1 MNSRIEQH
9 AHEYA
14 GKTAVVVGAGGSGR
28 AAARLLGEL
37 GAHVRVL
44 DRDLAHLPDDFK
56 ALAAERG
63 FELAGG
69 AHRAEHF
76 DGADLVIMSP
86 GVPVAAI
93 TPLLAER
100 GRPEIIGELELA
112 ARLVTE
118 PIIAVT
124 GTNGKTTTVTL
135 AARILASVG
144 RKVFLGGN
152 VGTPL
157 CEYVLTG
164 DRADCL
170 VLEVS
175 SFQLQTSVT
184 FKPWVGVLLNFSP
197 NHLDYHADMDE
208 YLDAKL
214 KLFANQEEHELA
226 VLPAAQREL
235 LEPRLATRARVV
247 WYAPQQRFHSAG
259 LTGAHNQANM
269 EAAYQA
275 CRYLGVT
282 ECEAQIALGA
292 VEAMPNRL
300 ERVVETN
307 GVLFVN
313 DTKATT
319 VEAVAAALAASDRPV
334 RLLAG
339 GKWKGGDFAVLR
351 PLVREKVRAVGL
363 YGASREIFEQGL
375 SGAAGAGTDVELF
388 WEETM
393 EAAARR
399 LYAGAAPGDAVL
411 LSPATS
417 SFDQYK
423 DYQARGDDFRRIARA
438 IATEQ
443 AGNAATA
450 ATPKA
455 AGGAQ

>member
-1 MNSRIEQH
+1 
-9 AHEYA
+9 
-14 GKTAVVVGAGGSGR
+14 
-28 AAARLLGEL
+28 
-37 GAHVRVL
+37 
-44 DRDLAHLPDDFK
+44 
-56 ALAAERG
+56 
-63 FELAGG
+63 
-69 AHRAEHF
+69 
-76 DGADLVIMSP
+76 
-86 GVPVAAI
+86 
-93 TPLLAER
+93 
-100 GRPEIIGELELA
+100 
-112 ARLVTE
+112 
-118 PIIAVT
+118 
-124 GTNGKTTTVTL
+124 
-135 AARILASVG
+135 
-144 RKVFLGGN
+144 
-152 VGTPL
+152 
-157 CEYVLTG
+157 
-164 DRADCL
+164 
-170 VLEVS
+170 
-175 SFQLQTSVT
+175 
-184 FKPWVGVLLNFSP
+184 
-197 NHLDYHADMDE
+197 
-208 YLDAKL
+208 
-214 KLFANQEEHELA
+214 
-226 VLPAAQREL
+226 
-235 LEPRLATRARVV
+235 
-247 WYAPQQRFHSAG
+247 
-259 LTGAHNQANM
+259 M

-292 VEAMPNRL
+292 MEAMPNRL